1 LLYAVDG
8 PVGAKAMKLAA
19 FRNRSAGNRSIRT
32 TTHMLEAWEIRF
44 LEYRLEVVRSWPDS
58 PRKAA
63 TIHAILS
70 RLGRASA

>member
-1 LLYAVDG
+1 VDG

-19 FRNRSAGNRSIRT
+19 LTNRPAGNRSIRT
-32 TTHMLEAWEIRF
+32 THMLESWEIRF

-63 TIHAILS
+63 TIHAILT